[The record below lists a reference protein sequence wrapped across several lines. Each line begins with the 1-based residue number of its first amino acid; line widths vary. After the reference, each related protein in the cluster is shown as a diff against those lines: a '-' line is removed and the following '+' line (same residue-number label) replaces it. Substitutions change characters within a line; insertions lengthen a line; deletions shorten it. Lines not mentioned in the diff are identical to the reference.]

1 MRGKT
6 IVPNIRVRAR
16 ATARAD
22 RGNRSVFPIP
32 SLTRA
37 LIRPP
42 YTILLPPRGLVVD
55 SECKTRANRSNQ
67 RVAMFA
73 QLGSTTILARCFGV
87 FFLPYFLPI
96 LCLSLFHSHIH
107 AHAYRSYQK
116 LRSNSRFLR
125 KFETNLSII
134 CTCQIYY
141 LLLNSTFVRRKYL
154 RWKLKLYISIKS
166 VSN

>member
-1 MRGKT
+1 MRRKT
-6 IVPNIRVRAR
+6 IVSNIRVRAC
-16 ATARAD
+16 ATVD

-42 YTILLPPRGLVVD
+42 YTILLPPRGLVAD

-87 FFLPYFLPI
+87 FFPLYFLPI
-96 LCLSLFHSHIH
+96 LYLPLFLPHIH

-116 LRSNSRFLR
+116 LGSKSRFLR
-125 KFETNLSII
+125 EFKANLSII

-141 LLLNSTFVRRKYL
+141 LLNSTFVRRKYS